1 MTMMKMQMDT
11 NPFKNRRNPSQNQQR
26 LLARDN
32 NKNHLGE
39 TKATF
44 QEEEEVEE
52 NSEAEEEVKEE
63 AEEEEEAEEVEE
75 EVAMVAT
82 EEIIS
87 LTKREKTEEKS
98 TKISL
103 TRDGTDKML
112 PKEVDNLTN
121 KLAGE
126 DTIMETKNMEEEVSE
141 TEILRKFH
149 QRTSLQMR
157 LSKLLRKTTL
167 RKRKKKLQLLLMRPR
182 FRNQLRKKSITRHML
197 S

>member
-26 LLARDN
+26 LLAKDN

-82 EEIIS
+82 EEINI
-87 LTKREKTEEKS
+87 LMKREKTEEKS
-98 TKISL
+98 TKIFL
-103 TRDGTDKML
+103 IRDGTDTML
-112 PKEVDNLTN
+112 PMEDNLTN
-121 KLAGE
+121 KVELAGE
-126 DTIMETKNMEEEVSE
+126 VMIMETKNMEEVVTE
-141 TEILRKFH
+141 TEILRK
-149 QRTSLQMR
+149 L
-157 LSKLLRKTTL
+157 
-167 RKRKKKLQLLLMRPR
+167 
-182 FRNQLRKKSITRHML
+182 
-197 S
+197 

>member
-1 MTMMKMQMDT
+1 M
-11 NPFKNRRNPSQNQQR
+11 
-26 LLARDN
+26 L
-32 NKNHLGE
+32 
-39 TKATF
+39 
-44 QEEEEVEE
+44 QEEEEEEEESTEAEVEE
-52 NSEAEEEVKEE
+52 KEEEE
-63 AEEEEEAEEVEE
+63 AEEAEEVEE